1 MVRVILE
8 LISSSWNSTST
19 QNITEMTNLNII
31 QIKIINNLK
40 YIFLANKEEKVNLLV
55 NIESNF

>member
-19 QNITEMTNLNII
+19 QNITDDKFEYDPDQNYQQFEIHI
-31 QIKIINNLK
+31 SSK
-40 YIFLANKEEKVNLLV
+40 
-55 NIESNF
+55 